1 MQPAEA
7 SPLLAMALMSP
18 MRSACTR
25 ELARH
30 LPAGPHLA
38 LCHLHAHPGN
48 EQLQLWECTFA
59 AAMMWP
65 PGEERDAWFGQL
77 EALLDACHPACAPP
91 PPSKWSP
98 PAPVTPY
105 QNSVHRHHYLHLC
118 LK

>member
-18 MRSACTR
+18 TR
-25 ELARH
+25 TASVHQLAQH
-30 LPAGPHLA
+30 LPEGPHLA
-38 LCHLHAHPGN
+38 LCLLHFHQSN

-65 PGEERDAWFGQL
+65 PGDERDAWIGQL
-77 EALLDACHPACAPP
+77 ETLLDACHPESAPP
-91 PPSKWSP
+91 PPSKRSP
-98 PAPVTPY
+98 PAPAAPY

-118 LK
+118 SK